1 MTIPSAFEMVGH
13 IAHLNLRDEH
23 LQYKHLITKVVLDKN
38 KPKIKTVVNKVD
50 AIHNDYRTMQ
60 LEVLAGN
67 NSLVTT
73 LVENGLRFQILELKA
88 CNRKAEAPQL
98 LHVQRYC
105 LENSE
110 RIIIKKM
117 MACGKFRRYEDNRL
131 KALARLANQRL
142 QELMEADELK
152 KKNRNKRKIRSK
164 PVFEIPD
171 DFVDWEVE
179 YEEQQEQ
186 EDEEYSDHKASAA
199 AKRRKTSSSNNNNSP
214 KKKKESSGEGS
225 SSSQPPP
232 CPLPEEFKEVIRR
245 LAQGGKRVTEE
256 KLVIQKGLFK
266 TDLAKGNNRLSI
278 PFTQVLDHT
287 FLTDDETHFLT
298 TRDGNNKMNFK
309 EVTIIE
315 PSLELEKVKL
325 CRWDMNKANGKNTSS
340 NYVLNG
346 AWSNVAQ
353 RNHLEPEDVVQL
365 WSFRIDQELHLALV
379 KIPHNNNN
387 N

>member
-1 MTIPSAFEMVGH
+1 MEGDLSKSNPVMGW
-13 IAHLNLRDEH
+13 AHFYFGPGE
-23 LQYKHLITKVVLDKN
+23 
-38 KPKIKTVVNKVD
+38 
-50 AIHNDYRTMQ
+50 
-60 LEVLAGN
+60 
-67 NSLVTT
+67 
-73 LVENGLRFQILELKA
+73 F
-88 CNRKAEAPQL
+88 
-98 LHVQRYC
+98 LHFPIRPINYSQ
-105 LENSE
+105 ENSE

>member
-1 MTIPSAFEMVGH
+1 
-13 IAHLNLRDEH
+13 
-23 LQYKHLITKVVLDKN
+23 
-38 KPKIKTVVNKVD
+38 
-50 AIHNDYRTMQ
+50 
-60 LEVLAGN
+60 
-67 NSLVTT
+67 
-73 LVENGLRFQILELKA
+73 
-88 CNRKAEAPQL
+88 
-98 LHVQRYC
+98 
-105 LENSE
+105 
-110 RIIIKKM
+110 
-117 MACGKFRRYEDNRL
+117 MACRKFRRDENNRF
-131 KALARLANQRL
+131 KTLARLANQRL
-142 QELMEADELK
+142 HELMEADEMKK
-152 KKNRNKRKIRSK
+152 KKNRNKRKFRSK

-186 EDEEYSDHKASAA
+186 EEEEEEYSDRKGSA
-199 AKRRKTSSSNNNNSP
+199 AKRRKSSSNNNSP
-214 KKKKESSGEGS
+214 KKKKESSGEGL

-232 CPLPEEFKEVIRR
+232 RPLPEEFKEVIRR
-245 LAQGGKRVTEE
+245 LAQGGKRVSEE
-256 KLVIQKGLFK
+256 KLVIEKGLFK

-287 FLTDDETHFLT
+287 FLTDEETHFLT

-353 RNHLEPEDVVQL
+353 RNHLEPDDVVQL

-379 KIPHNNNN
+379 KIPHNENN
-387 N
+387 